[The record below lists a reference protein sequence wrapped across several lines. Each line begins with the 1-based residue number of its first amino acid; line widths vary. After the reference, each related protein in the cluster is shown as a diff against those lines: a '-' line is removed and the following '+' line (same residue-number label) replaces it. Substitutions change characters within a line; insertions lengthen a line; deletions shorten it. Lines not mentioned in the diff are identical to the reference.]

1 MGLPRRDI
9 DHIFE
14 ALRSGRVPERGLD
27 AFAVGT
33 DRARTEMG
41 RLLDL
46 ASQGQGV
53 FKFLRGGYGCGKTF
67 AARLTI
73 AEALANGYAASFV
86 VVSDNDLHFHKFDEL
101 YRKVVGNLATAA
113 CPRGALGDILD
124 RWVGRIEASLI
135 EGGSDPDGPGFDA
148 QVGERIRDQV
158 QAATNGVAPA
168 DFTRVVQTIF
178 GCKQQ
183 GKLADATGL
192 ISWLSGSRNVSGSA
206 KQAAGIRGEIGSPEA
221 MAYLQGVLAVVK
233 AAGYHGLVLVI
244 DEAETILRMRKD
256 VRGKSLNGIRQ
267 IIDDAPNFS
276 GVLWVFTGTP
286 EFFDTRRGVGG
297 LEPLDARIRFNAF
310 GNFASPRQA
319 QLELQ
324 PFNADRLREVALK
337 LRALYPA
344 RDRGELESKVSDGFI
359 DRLVAQVTSAFG
371 GDVGVV
377 PRQFLR
383 KLVEVMDLVDQE
395 PEFDPAVELGL
406 DKRPVLM
413 ELTEAERRKAKGDPP
428 YDAEP
433 DDDGGYE
440 PASVTW

>member
-1 MGLPRRDI
+1 MSLSRRDI

-14 ALRSGRVPERGLD
+14 ALRSGRVPERGMD
-27 AFAVGT
+27 SFAVGT

-46 ASQGQGV
+46 VDQGQGV

-67 AARLTI
+67 SARLTV
-73 AEALANGYAASFV
+73 ADALDKGFAASFV

-124 RWVGRIEASLI
+124 RWVGRIEESLI
-135 EGGSDPDGPGFDA
+135 QGGADPDGPGFDT
-148 QVGERIRDQV
+148 QVSERIRDQV

-178 GCKQQ
+178 ACKQQ
-183 GKLADATGL
+183 GKLADATAL

-221 MAYLQGVLAVVK
+221 MAYLHGILAVVK
-233 AAGYHGLVLVI
+233 AAGYKGMVLVI

-276 GVLWVFTGTP
+276 GLLWVFTGTP

-297 LEPLDARIRFNAF
+297 LEPLEARIRFSTV

-324 PFNADRLREVALK
+324 PFNAERLREVALK

-344 RDRGELESKVSDGFI
+344 QDRGQLESKAGDDFV

-383 KLVEVMDLVDQE
+383 KFVEVMDLVDQE
-395 PEFDPAVELGL
+395 PDFDPATELGL
-406 DKRPVLM
+406 NRLPELK
-413 ELTEAERRKAKGDPP
+413 ELTETERRKAKGEPP

-433 DDDGGYE
+433 GDDGGYE
-440 PASVTW
+440 PAALTW